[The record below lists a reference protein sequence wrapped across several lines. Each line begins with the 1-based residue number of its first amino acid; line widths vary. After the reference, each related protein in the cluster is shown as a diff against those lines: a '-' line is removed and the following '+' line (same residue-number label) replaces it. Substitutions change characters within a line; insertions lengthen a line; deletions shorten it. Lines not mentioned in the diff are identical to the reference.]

1 MSSEWCQG
9 FSRFLVGFFSRVSE
23 IDSLK
28 FRADFS
34 TIARYRATKIRFFR
48 KIFEPCNACN
58 CVESLYEN
66 NNNNNMEKNI
76 DEELTK

>member
-1 MSSEWCQG
+1 MVSRVFEISSGFFQQG
-9 FSRFLVGFFSRVSE
+9 FRDR
-23 IDSLK
+23 LK

-58 CVESLYEN
+58 CVESLYKN